1 MLLNLQEEYKRYCQ
15 WEYSM
20 VKKLSTIDK
29 NIIENKIEKIVGA
42 KQILIK
48 MIKTINGGKSI
59 KTHRERQEIE
69 NIYKIFEKK
78 FKKLLTND

>member
-20 VKKLSTIDK
+20 VKKSSTIDK

-48 MIKTINGGKSI
+48 VVKTINGGKSI
-59 KTHRERQEIE
+59 KTHQERQEIE